1 MGLGLAVLAC
11 GLSARWDKSQIHHS
25 ETQLT
30 KNIFRLLCSHR
41 NKNINFLKKIVFL
54 KLFYNSGF
62 GSKSMY
68 LFGFTTLVSRIPVP
82 RGVKFLKSWS
92 RIRLTASL
100 NLDPDPGLCNRV
112 ECGRPFLS
120 GQNRSTNQRS
130 EMILEAQNRRFSARA
145 HRRMRS
151 KLFIFKKFQGLKI
164 FFFFC
169 GNEQNASFYLTEEDS
184 PRRKF

>member
-100 NLDPDPGLCNRV
+100 NLDPDPGLYNRV

-130 EMILEAQNRRFSARA
+130 EMILEAQNRRFSVRG
-145 HRRMRS
+145 RMRS
-151 KLFIFKKFQGLKI
+151 KLFIFKKFQG
-164 FFFFC
+164 
-169 GNEQNASFYLTEEDS
+169 A
-184 PRRKF
+184 